1 MLVID
6 AHVRGLEHLIF
17 TSNCPRNGQTG
28 EPLDKA
34 SSQRHRT
41 ALVSPVSSS
50 SSSSYPLDLEASKC
64 GVLPGL
70 LQQACFTVINVA
82 TSPAACL
89 PEAIWGIA
97 TVNLRCRQEV
107 PVVMSRT
114 RCRKSLAEL
123 CGTSTSRAC
132 LTGIVSN
139 IFRIHHRTNLHGSE
153 SSVPCQL
160 GIDVA
165 IDHQLRATP

>member
-6 AHVRGLEHLIF
+6 AHVRGLEHLVF
-17 TSNCPRNGQTG
+17 MSNCPRNGQTG

-34 SSQRHRT
+34 SSQRHRA
-41 ALVSPVSSS
+41 ALVYPVSSS
-50 SSSSYPLDLEASKC
+50 VSSSYPLDLEASKC

-70 LQQACFTVINVA
+70 QACFTVINVA

-89 PEAIWGIA
+89 PEVIWGIA

-107 PVVMSRT
+107 PVVVSRT
-114 RCRKSLAEL
+114 RRRKSLAEL

-132 LTGIVSN
+132 LTGIVSD

-160 GIDVA
+160 GTDVA